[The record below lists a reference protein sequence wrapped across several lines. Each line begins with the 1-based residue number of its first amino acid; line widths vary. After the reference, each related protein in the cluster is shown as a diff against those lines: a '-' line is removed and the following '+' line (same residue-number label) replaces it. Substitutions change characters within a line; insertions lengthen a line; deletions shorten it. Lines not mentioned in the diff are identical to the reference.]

1 MMCEE
6 EYYDEDYIE
15 EVKAMMWVDAWKNGD
30 FEEDE
35 DEV

>member
-15 EVKAMMWVDAWKNGD
+15 EQKAMQWVDAWKNGD
-30 FEEDE
+30 FDE
-35 DEV
+35 